1 MEAINKPNFEIRV
14 GLFTVIALIILSWG
28 WAWLKSFSF
37 HPPQRFTVK
46 FHDVAG
52 LNKNAPVN
60 VNGVRVGTVEKIELK
75 GKGQVY
81 CGLKISTEDITIPQ
95 GSAVTIQTQG
105 LVGAKYIEITLP
117 EVKPNEPSPPP
128 IDSSE
133 VIIGQEPVRTELY
146 VNKIVTNISNF
157 TDSIASSD
165 ALSGVTTAAEKSG
178 EAVETIRDAA
188 SKFSHSMDKLTDAT
202 STIRNSAEQL
212 GKGAGSANV
221 FFNQGTQ
228 TLKKVSGLTEDL
240 HTTTRKVN
248 KVLDNPNFSADFK
261 DTAKLAKETAEKVQN
276 AIHELNTTLTDQS
289 LRTDLVGML
298 NKLANS
304 TENIYQSMKI
314 VQNVSDDQS
323 LRSDMKDLLVN
334 AKEAMAKANILL
346 GKDSLVNDVKSTMA
360 KLRTTS
366 DNVDVASK
374 DISAVLERKHLL
386 LHMVFGS
393 GVKRE
398 AKIKIEDS
406 GNADSTIQ
414 IEPLEDKHGTIK
426 TEAKTEQ

>member
-1 MEAINKPNFEIRV
+1 MEPLDKPNYEIRV
-14 GLFTVIALIILSWG
+14 GLFTVVALIILSWG
-28 WAWLKSFSF
+28 WAWLKSFSW
-37 HPPQRFTVK
+37 HAPQTFTVK

-81 CGLKISTEDITIPQ
+81 CGLKISSEDIIIPQ

-105 LVGAKYIEITLP
+105 LVGAKYVEITLP
-117 EVKPNEPSPPP
+117 EVKPNEHSPPP

-146 VNKIVTNISNF
+146 INKIVTNVSNF

-165 ALSGVTTAAEKSG
+165 ALSGVTNAAEASG
-178 EAVETIRDAA
+178 QAVENIRDAA
-188 SKFSHSMDKLTDAT
+188 HKFSTSMDKLSDAT
-202 STIRNSAEQL
+202 TTIRNSADKF
-212 GKGAGSANV
+212 GKGAGSADV

-228 TLKKVSGLTEDL
+228 TLRKVSGLTDDL

-276 AIHELNTTLTDQS
+276 AMHELNTTLTDQS
-289 LRTDLVGML
+289 LRSDLVGML

-314 VQNVSDDQS
+314 VQSVSGDQN
-323 LRSDMKDLLVN
+323 LRSDMKDLLAN
-334 AKEAMAKANILL
+334 AKEAMAKANVLL
-346 GKDSLVNDVKSTMA
+346 GKDSFVNDVRSTMA

-366 DNVDVASK
+366 DNVDSAAK
-374 DISAVLERKHLL
+374 DISSVLERKHLL
-386 LHMVFGS
+386 MHMMFG
-393 GVKRE
+393 GGIKRA
-398 AKIKIEDS
+398 AKVKIEDK
-406 GNADSTIQ
+406 GNGRSTID
-414 IEPLEDKHGTIK
+414 IEPLEDTHGTIK
-426 TEAKTEQ
+426 TEATTEK

>member
-1 MEAINKPNFEIRV
+1 VEPIDKPNFEIRV

-28 WAWLKSFSF
+28 WAWLKNFSW
-37 HPPQRFTVK
+37 HTPQTFTVK

-81 CGLKISTEDITIPQ
+81 CGLKISSEDTVIPQ

-105 LVGAKYIEITLP
+105 LVGAKYLEITLP
-117 EVKPNEPSPPP
+117 EVKPNEPGPPP

-146 VNKIVTNISNF
+146 INKIVTNISNF
-157 TDSIASSD
+157 TDSIASSG
-165 ALSGVTTAAEKSG
+165 ALSGVTTAAENSG
-178 EAVETIRDAA
+178 QAVETIRDAA
-188 SKFSHSMDKLTDAT
+188 RKFSRSMDKLSDAT
-202 STIRNSAEQL
+202 TTIRDSAEKF
-212 GKGAGSANV
+212 GKGSGSADV

-228 TLKKVSGLTEDL
+228 TLKKVSGLTDDL
-240 HTTTRKVN
+240 HVTSRKVN
-248 KVLDNPNFSADFK
+248 KVLENPNFTSDFK

-289 LRTDLVGML
+289 VRTDLIGML

-304 TENIYQSMKI
+304 TENICQSMKI
-314 VQNVSDDQS
+314 VQNVSAD
-323 LRSDMKDLLVN
+323 KDLRNDMRELLQN

-346 GKDSLVNDVKSTMA
+346 GEGSFVNDAKSTMA

-366 DNVDVASK
+366 DNVDTAAK
-374 DISAVLERKHLL
+374 DISTVLERKHLL
-386 LHMVFGS
+386 LHMMFGS
-393 GVKRE
+393 GTKKA
-398 AKIKIEDS
+398 AKMKIEDNNDGS
-406 GNADSTIQ
+406 ATVQ
-414 IEPLEDKHGTIK
+414 IEPLEDKHGAIK
-426 TEAKTEQ
+426 SEATTEK

>member
-1 MEAINKPNFEIRV
+1 
-14 GLFTVIALIILSWG
+14 VIALIILSWG

-81 CGLKISTEDITIPQ
+81 CGLKISTEDTVIPQ

-105 LVGAKYIEITLP
+105 LVGAKYVEITLP

-146 VNKIVTNISNF
+146 VNKIVTNVSNF

-165 ALSGVTTAAEKSG
+165 ALSGVTTAAEQSG
-178 EAVETIRDAA
+178 HAIENIKEAA
-188 SKFSHSMDKLTDAT
+188 SKFSKSMDKLSDAT
-202 STIRNSAEQL
+202 TTIRNSADKL
-212 GKGAGSANV
+212 GKGAGSADL

-228 TLKKVSGLTEDL
+228 TFKRVSGLAEDMQK
-240 HTTTRKVN
+240 TSRKVN
-248 KVLDNPNFSADFK
+248 KVLDNPNVSADFK
-261 DTAKLAKETAEKVQN
+261 ETARLARETAEKVQN
-276 AIHELNTTLTDQS
+276 AMHELNTTLTDPS
-289 LRTDLVGML
+289 VKSDLLSML
-298 NKLANS
+298 NKLSNS

-314 VQNVSDDQS
+314 VQNVSNDQS
-323 LRSDMKDLLVN
+323 LRSDMKDLLAN
-334 AKEAMAKANILL
+334 ARETLNKANVLL
-346 GKDSLVNDVKSTMA
+346 GKDSFVNDARATMA

-366 DNVDVASK
+366 DNVDVAAK
-374 DISAVLERKHLL
+374 DISNVLARKHLL
-386 LHMVFGS
+386 LHLVFGG
-393 GVKRE
+393 GVKKE
-398 AKIKIEDS
+398 AKIKIDETS
-406 GNADSTIQ
+406 NTTPTIQ
-414 IEPLEDKHGTIK
+414 IEPLEDKHGIINN
-426 TEAKTEQ
+426 EAATDK